1 MVLDFLVHLQ
11 TYYVLWGILGASMII
26 YRAIPSSLDYIWNE
40 NKHKCFAA
48 LRNSLHQPRPY
59 ICNKLCKLGGGGLK
73 RLLSWWPHLRSEWHL
88 VAVPWLDLP
97 LTPLAMG
104 GGGVCVSYASA
115 EKRNKD
121 AWENRTRYDSGRDS
135 QSRPCLRGPWYRTCV
150 SKPPPLPRKGQWTV
164 WVGSVFSPRKQLFNP
179 GADTSV

>member
-59 ICNKLCKLGGGGLK
+59 ICNKLCKLGGAQETAIMMTPFKVRMTSGG
-73 RLLSWWPHLRSEWHL
+73 SS
-88 VAVPWLDLP
+88 
-97 LTPLAMG
+97 LTGPTSHTPSNG